1 MPKPKGL
8 FSIGEI
14 ATVCTVSIDTLRFY
28 ETKAVINPAWIDPE
42 SGYRYYSRRNL
53 LRLRTILGMFY

>member
-14 ATVCTVSIDTLRFY
+14 AAVCGVSIDTLRFY
-28 ETKAVINPAWIDPE
+28 ETKRFISPAHIDSE
-42 SGYRYYSRRNL
+42 SDIAITAAKICSGSAR
-53 LRLRTILGMFY
+53 FWV